1 MLPCEME
8 KKKLLLPLLL
18 TGVVQLEFFAS
29 PPRPSACLSVRYY
42 CCIDPY
48 FPSSQFGW

>member
-18 TGVVQLEFFAS
+18 TGVVQLEFSAS
-29 PPRPSACLSVRYY
+29 PPPSACL
-42 CCIDPY
+42 PA
-48 FPSSQFGW
+48 FPSVIIVA